1 MDLFAPFITGTAQVG
16 YNYLVVEAYT
26 VYGPLARLGLSSPLG
41 IPQLKANVGW
51 QFEDFD
57 FRDFSTLFAPGMAD
71 ALGLGHHELLGEYQ
85 QAVSLDLRDNPI
97 EPRLGLYAKI
107 QVNEGTPYALGN
119 LSFLQ
124 VEPELR
130 GYLPIGSDV
139 VLAARGRMGAFFG
152 DVPVSERYFGGGAND
167 QRGFSERTLSPSLFG
182 ELNGTW
188 TSVPYGGGGLFESS
202 FEARVKLG
210 TIKGF
215 AVGGVAFL
223 DAGDVENTFGEIDFG
238 HLHWATGPGL
248 RVFTPIG
255 AVRLDVGFRLDRVGH
270 YEPEPDSDYAFHLSI
285 GEAY

>member
-1 MDLFAPFITGTAQVG
+1 
-16 YNYLVVEAYT
+16 
-26 VYGPLARLGLSSPLG
+26 LSSPLG
-41 IPQLKANVGW
+41 IPQLKANIGW

-57 FRDFSTLFAPGMAD
+57 FRDYSTLMPPALVD

-85 QAVSLDLRDNPI
+85 QAISLDLRDNPI
-97 EPRLGLYAKI
+97 EPRLGLYAKV

-119 LSFLQ
+119 LSFVQL
-124 VEPELR
+124 EPELR
-130 GYLPIGSDV
+130 GYLPIGSKI
-139 VLAARGRMGAFFG
+139 VLAARGRMGAFYG
-152 DVPVSERYFGGGAND
+152 DIPVSERYFGGGAND
-167 QRGFSERTLSPSLFG
+167 QRGFSERMLSPSLFG
-182 ELNGTW
+182 ELNGNW

-202 FEARVKLG
+202 FEVRAKLG

-223 DAGDVENTFGEIDFG
+223 DGGDVEETFGDIDFT
-238 HLHWATGPGL
+238 HLHWAAGPGL